1 MLAAGLPCGL
11 PDCQVLFNLRTPA
24 PGPRAPWPRLGRRAA
39 GGRAASDLPGCLRLR
54 SCGIQGG
61 SRRGL
66 ELVRLV
72 VRRVLA
78 LPKNKGVSTRTAP
91 PPGGTEKGSA
101 CRSSFPYFGIWGR
114 NGAFRAGSVPG
125 PTRDLIP
132 QKFGLPPIRWLDSNQ
147 GL

>member
-101 CRSSFPYFGIWGR
+101 CRSTGIGLIGIVHATLLDEFMNVVQKERAKFQVLSR
-114 NGAFRAGSVPG
+114 NK
-125 PTRDLIP
+125 P
-132 QKFGLPPIRWLDSNQ
+132 Q
-147 GL
+147 